1 MINISAGRLMNGGVA
16 ILEQIKRNHHNTII
30 GE

>member
-1 MINISAGRLMNGGVA
+1 MISISAGRLMNGGVA
-16 ILEQIKRNHHNTII
+16 IFEQMSRNHHNVMI